1 MERFL
6 QLFGGFVDFTYG
18 AWDRIV
24 LRGYYERLQRPANI
38 VYFFRNVC
46 GLYPITPEVLA
57 ERTKRYRK
65 WVDGYAELRGIT
77 MVSAPKG
84 ARKEDFV
91 LPFYRRFLGDE
102 GVVVILKSLEK
113 SRTFV
118 SYEPRYPPPS
128 GEDYRQIRNT
138 HGKHFLHYYFYILDP
153 VMGPMCLRVAT
164 YLPFSVNCYF
174 NGHSFLANQLRSR
187 GISFR
192 KEDNAITGCDDPAVL
207 SELAKKL
214 DANTLRRRA
223 ECLRHS
229 LLIRQPFSDR
239 AARTASAAQQRQ
251 IQ

>member
-65 WVDGYAELRGIT
+65 WVDGYAALRGIT
-77 MVSAPKG
+77 IVSAPKG

-113 SRTFV
+113 A
-118 SYEPRYPPPS
+118 EPLSPM
-128 GEDYRQIRNT
+128 N
-138 HGKHFLHYYFYILDP
+138 LDTRHQA
-153 VMGPMCLRVAT
+153 V
-164 YLPFSVNCYF
+164 
-174 NGHSFLANQLRSR
+174 
-187 GISFR
+187 
-192 KEDNAITGCDDPAVL
+192 KITGRFAILTENISCITTSTFSTLSWDPCA
-207 SELAKKL
+207 
-214 DANTLRRRA
+214 
-223 ECLRHS
+223 
-229 LLIRQPFSDR
+229 
-239 AARTASAAQQRQ
+239 
-251 IQ
+251 